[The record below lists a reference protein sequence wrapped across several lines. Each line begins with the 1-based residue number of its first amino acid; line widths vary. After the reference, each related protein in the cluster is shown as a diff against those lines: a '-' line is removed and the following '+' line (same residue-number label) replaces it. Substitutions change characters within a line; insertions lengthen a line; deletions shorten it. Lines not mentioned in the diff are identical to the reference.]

1 MIIEKIGN
9 SRTPYFGMVVA
20 AFPTLNPPEIKM
32 KHCLSK
38 IAVVILSSLAVAGGL
53 WAGPTAAEVGDAET
67 FGHPALYMGAASGFV
82 TLSSDPCPAPTPAP
96 SPVPNGDSFCDQLN
110 AAPAQTSFSHDNI
123 CRIKL
128 PKKATRNVIYPVLN
142 IFLNYQLQNST
153 GVDQPQGLLRFTA
166 GISIESDA
174 LNDPSCVDPF
184 TSAPCGGQL
193 TFLFDYSYRDDRT
206 TKDGDRQRLRE
217 TLVRAGNTGLTKQQF
232 CDSFGL
238 SPATLDALFAGPMT
252 VRMDITAAAKLV
264 TDASITVNMRLF
276 GD

>member
-1 MIIEKIGN
+1 
-9 SRTPYFGMVVA
+9 
-20 AFPTLNPPEIKM
+20 M
-32 KHCLSK
+32 KHYLSK

-53 WAGPTAAEVGDAET
+53 WAGPIAAEVGDT
-67 FGHPALYMGAASGFV
+67 GFV
-82 TLSSDPCPAPTPAP
+82 TLSSDPCPAPTPTP

-193 TFLFDYSYRDDRT
+193 TFLFDYNYRDDRT
-206 TKDGDRQRLRE
+206 MKDGDRQRLRE
-217 TLVRAGNTGLTKQQF
+217 TLVRAGTPVSPGSSSGT
-232 CDSFGL
+232 L
-238 SPATLDALFAGPMT
+238 SAFRQPRLMRCLPAQ
-252 VRMDITAAAKLV
+252 
-264 TDASITVNMRLF
+264 
-276 GD
+276 